1 MPRSQ
6 RSRSL
11 ALAAAALLGGAC
23 LLSTAFVAPG
33 RAGEA
38 LGPRASSPVALRSAS
53 GEYTGFV
60 PDMQRRTLMNLLVVA
75 ITAVPAL
82 VVLGGY
88 AFYFYPPLPGGGAG
102 GVPAGD
108 VDGNPI
114 TLATWMKT
122 HREGDREL
130 VQGLKGEPFY
140 LITKGESIKDFAIGA
155 VCTHLGCVVPWNKAV
170 NRYCC
175 PCHGSQYD
183 ENGKV
188 VRGPAPLSL
197 SLAHVA
203 TTDGNLLV
211 SPWPE
216 TDFRTGLQP
225 WWK

>member
-11 ALAAAALLGGAC
+11 ALAAVAILAGAC
-23 LLSTAFVAPG
+23 LLSSAFVAPIRPQQLARG
-33 RAGEA
+33 
-38 LGPRASSPVALRSAS
+38 SSPVALQSAS

-122 HREGDREL
+122 HRENDREL

-140 LITKGESIKDFAIGA
+140 LITKTDTIKDFAIGA

-183 ENGKV
+183 EDGKV

-203 TTDGNLLV
+203 TTDGNILV

-216 TDFRTGLQP
+216 TDFRTGLKP
-225 WWK
+225 WWS

>member
-11 ALAAAALLGGAC
+11 VLAAVALLAGAC
-23 LLSTAFVAPG
+23 LLSTAFVVPIRPQQLARG
-33 RAGEA
+33 
-38 LGPRASSPVALRSAS
+38 SSPVALQSAS

-122 HREGDREL
+122 HRENDREL

-140 LITKGESIKDFAIGA
+140 LITKTDTIKDFAIGA

-183 ENGKV
+183 EDGKV

-203 TTDGNLLV
+203 TTDGNILV

-216 TDFRTGLQP
+216 TDFRTGLKP
-225 WWK
+225 WWS

>member
-11 ALAAAALLGGAC
+11 ALAAVAILAGAC
-23 LLSTAFVAPG
+23 LLSSAFVAPIRPQQLARG
-33 RAGEA
+33 
-38 LGPRASSPVALRSAS
+38 SSPVALQSAS

-122 HREGDREL
+122 HKEGDREL

-140 LITKGESIKDFAIGA
+140 LITKGDSIKDFAIGA

-183 ENGKV
+183 EDGKV

-203 TTDGNLLV
+203 TTDGNILV

-216 TDFRTGLQP
+216 TDFRTGLKP
-225 WWK
+225 WWS

>member
-11 ALAAAALLGGAC
+11 ALAAVAILAGAC
-23 LLSTAFVAPG
+23 LLSSAFVAPIRPQQLARG
-33 RAGEA
+33 
-38 LGPRASSPVALRSAS
+38 SSPVALQSAS

-60 PDMQRRTLMNLLVVA
+60 PDMQRRTLMNVLVVA

-108 VDGNPI
+108 VDGTPI

-140 LITKGESIKDFAIGA
+140 LITKGDTIKDFAIGA

-183 ENGKV
+183 EDGKV

-203 TTDGNLLV
+203 TTDGNILV

-216 TDFRTGLQP
+216 TDFRTGLKP
-225 WWK
+225 WWS

>member
-6 RSRSL
+6 RSRSM
-11 ALAAAALLGGAC
+11 ALAAVALLAGAC
-23 LLSTAFVAPG
+23 LLSTVFVAPSPHQQLA
-33 RAGEA
+33 RAA
-38 LGPRASSPVALRSAS
+38 SPVALRSAS

-140 LITKGESIKDFAIGA
+140 LITKGDTIKDFAIGA

-183 ENGKV
+183 EDGKV

-203 TTDGNLLV
+203 TTDGNILV

-216 TDFRTGLQP
+216 TDFRTGLKP
-225 WWK
+225 WWS